1 MPKEK
6 TGYKIIPVNTA
17 SSNASISAKILE
29 DAKTAGSKYMLI
41 QIYESNEKIIFHSNS
56 KQECEQKEKDL
67 INDEDLNKM
76 QNEID
81 PGLIIYKD
89 WEASEEKSQPH
100 RFYKDSSGNLYKRY
114 KNDDGYYKLDPNS
127 TSAYNDK
134 DKIKFK

>member
-17 SSNASISAKILE
+17 SSNASISAKILQ
-29 DAKTAGSKYMLI
+29 DALDAGSKYMLI
-41 QIYESNEKIIFHSNS
+41 QIYCSNEKMIFHSNS
-56 KQECEQKEKDL
+56 REKCEQREKDL
-67 INDEDLNKM
+67 IIDEDLNKM

-89 WEASEEKSQPH
+89 WEASEEKSQPY
-100 RFYKDSSGNLYKRY
+100 RFYKDSSENLYKRY

-127 TSAYNDK
+127 TSVNNNK